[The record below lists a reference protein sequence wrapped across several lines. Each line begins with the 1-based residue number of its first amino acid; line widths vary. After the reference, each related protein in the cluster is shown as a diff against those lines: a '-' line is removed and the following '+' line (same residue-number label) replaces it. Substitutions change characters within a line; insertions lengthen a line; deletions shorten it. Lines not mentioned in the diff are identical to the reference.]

1 MRREPISYDSVRG
14 PRQSGMSLLE
24 TMIALTILIIATVG
38 ILTISMVAT
47 GTTENQGHLAA
58 RTSEYAQDKL
68 EQLIA
73 LAWGDTASDT
83 TVLPVGTSGTG
94 LSAGGSSDPTSPTT
108 GYVDYLDTSGNLLT
122 FTGGT
127 PPSNWFYIRVW
138 QISIPDSVNYP
149 NIKQIMVTSKVKA
162 QVGAPQGALPQSTLT
177 TLKSS
182 PF

>member
-1 MRREPISYDSVRG
+1 MT
-14 PRQSGMSLLE
+14 LLE
-24 TMIALTILIIATVG
+24 TMIALVILVITTVG
-38 ILTISMVAT
+38 ILTMGMIAT

-68 EQLIA
+68 EQLIS
-73 LAWGDTASDT
+73 LAWGDAVSDT
-83 TVLPVGTSGTG
+83 TVLPVGTGGTG
-94 LSAGGSSDPTSPTT
+94 LTVGGSSDPSSPSTS
-108 GYVDYLDTSGNLLT
+108 YVDYLDSSGNLLT

-149 NIKQIMVTSKVKA
+149 NLKQITVTAKVKN